1 MTAGPN
7 PVNGLQSTMSGLDTL
22 KAKLAEL
29 RKPKGDGDKNSGP
42 KASGILVGQRSRLL
56 VVL

>member
-1 MTAGPN
+1 
-7 PVNGLQSTMSGLDTL
+7 MSGLDTL